1 MPRSTWPTQNGL
13 HFISF
18 VCELLLL
25 LFVGFLLVS
34 LPFLFACFDFSL
46 CFYFEKVK
54 RTWNWV
60 DREDLR
66 GLGGGKI

>member
-1 MPRSTWPTQNGL
+1 
-13 HFISF
+13 
-18 VCELLLL
+18 
-25 LFVGFLLVS
+25 VGFLLVS